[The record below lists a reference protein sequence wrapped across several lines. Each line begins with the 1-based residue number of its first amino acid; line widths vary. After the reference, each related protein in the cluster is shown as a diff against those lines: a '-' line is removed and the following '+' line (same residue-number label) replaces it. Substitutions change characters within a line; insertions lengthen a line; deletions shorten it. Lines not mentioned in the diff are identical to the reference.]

1 MIEAR
6 KATLA
11 AAHVWGPVYLRFQRE
26 KTPVMTTD
34 ATPFIPGR
42 AEIFWVRATAARAW
56 RSRKCLSLR
65 VARLCITRS
74 SPRARWKKKRSAQL
88 F

>member
-1 MIEAR
+1 MKVCVPCDAIEAR

-34 ATPFIPGR
+34 ETPFIPGQSGDFLAIKETGSVDHWLRRIDYNALACR
-42 AEIFWVRATAARAW
+42 AGA
-56 RSRKCLSLR
+56 
-65 VARLCITRS
+65 
-74 SPRARWKKKRSAQL
+74 
-88 F
+88 